1 MSFYGIA
8 HGIQWK
14 FSTIDISD
22 PAGDIGSESQQ
33 LGKTGAGD
41 FIWPGQPPQF
51 EAQPQQ
57 LD

>member
-1 MSFYGIA
+1 MVFSGN
-8 HGIQWK
+8 
-14 FSTIDISD
+14 STIDISD

-33 LGKTGAGD
+33 LGTTGVGD
-41 FIWPGQPPQF
+41 IIRPGQPPQF